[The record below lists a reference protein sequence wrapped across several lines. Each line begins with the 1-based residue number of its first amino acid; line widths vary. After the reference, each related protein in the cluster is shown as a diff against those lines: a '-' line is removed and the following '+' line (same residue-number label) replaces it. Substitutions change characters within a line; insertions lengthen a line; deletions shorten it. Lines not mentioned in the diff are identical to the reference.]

1 MRILLIHSDYIKF
14 EAKKKA
20 IRDAEEFKEKGQEA
34 ENVLVAFIAVEKID
48 EEDPDSVIKQL
59 VKEIKGTVKRVGAES
74 IAIYPYAHLS
84 SSLSGVN
91 VARKILDDAY
101 KNLKKEYPTIK
112 APFGWY
118 KGFEIKCK
126 GHPLSEL
133 SRTIV
138 PEGGKEKKEK
148 KGKESEA
155 LKAEE
160 RLKSEWYIL
169 DLSGNLVPVSEFRFK
184 KENLNLKKFADYE
197 ISKSRVVDKEPP
209 HVRLMR
215 IHEIADYE
223 PGSDQGNMRWY
234 PKGSL
239 IKRLLEEH
247 VSNIVAE
254 SGGMQVE
261 TPIMYDISHPNLSKY
276 IDRFP
281 ARQYTLK
288 SGAKEYFLRFA
299 ACFGQYLMKHDMTI
313 SYRNLPLRLYELTH
327 YSFRY
332 EQSGELVGL
341 RRLRAFTMPDMHTLT
356 VDMESAKKEFL
367 SQYRLCM
374 KWMNDLK
381 LEYEIGIR
389 FVRRFYEENKEFAN
403 QLVKLVGK
411 PALIEIWDE
420 RPFYFVMKFE
430 FNFVDALDKASALST
445 VQIDIENT
453 KRFGITYVDEDGKEK
468 HPLML
473 HASISGSIDR
483 NVYALLEKAYL
494 EQQRGNK
501 PMLPLWLS
509 PTQVRLVPVSEEFN
523 EFAQEIADELD
534 KNRIR
539 VDIDDRNET
548 IGKKIRE
555 AEREW
560 IPYILVLG
568 ERERE
573 SERFKVRIRRSGE
586 QRDMSLK
593 ELIREIKDKTGNL
606 PFKPLPLS
614 RFVSERP
621 RFV

>member
-430 FNFVDALDKASALST
+430 FNFVDALNKASALST

>member
-288 SGAKEYFLRFA
+288 SGVKEYFLRFA

-453 KRFGITYVDEDGKEK
+453 ERFGITYVDEDGKEK

>member
-138 PEGGKEKKEK
+138 PEGGKGKKEK

-223 PGSDQGNMRWY
+223 LGSDQGNMRWY

-261 TPIMYDISHPNLSKY
+261 TPVMYDISHPNLSKY

-411 PALIEIWDE
+411 PALIEIWDD
-420 RPFYFVMKFE
+420 PF
-430 FNFVDALDKASALST
+430 
-445 VQIDIENT
+445 
-453 KRFGITYVDEDGKEK
+453 
-468 HPLML
+468 
-473 HASISGSIDR
+473 
-483 NVYALLEKAYL
+483 
-494 EQQRGNK
+494 
-501 PMLPLWLS
+501 
-509 PTQVRLVPVSEEFN
+509 
-523 EFAQEIADELD
+523 
-534 KNRIR
+534 
-539 VDIDDRNET
+539 
-548 IGKKIRE
+548 
-555 AEREW
+555 
-560 IPYILVLG
+560 IL
-568 ERERE
+568 
-573 SERFKVRIRRSGE
+573 
-586 QRDMSLK
+586 
-593 ELIREIKDKTGNL
+593 
-606 PFKPLPLS
+606 
-614 RFVSERP
+614 
-621 RFV
+621 

>member
-568 ERERE
+568 EREKK
-573 SERFKVRIRRSGE
+573 SQKFKVRIRRSGE

>member
-1 MRILLIHSDYIKF
+1 MRVLLIHSDYIKF
-14 EAKKKA
+14 KAKKKA
-20 IRDAEEFKEKGQEA
+20 IKAAEKIEKPYGEL
-34 ENVLVAFIAVEKID
+34 ENVLIAFIAVEKVD
-48 EEDPDSVIKQL
+48 EKNPDSVVKQL
-59 VKEIKGTVKRVGAES
+59 IAELRKTVKKVDAES
-74 IAIYPYAHLS
+74 IALYPYAHLS
-84 SSLSGVN
+84 SSLGSSST
-91 VARKILDDAY
+91 ARKILDKAY
-101 KNLKKEYPTIK
+101 EELKDEFKTIK

-118 KGFEIKCK
+118 KSFELRCK

-133 SRTIV
+133 SRTIL
-138 PEGGKEKKEK
+138 PEGEE
-148 KGKESEA
+148 EVSEA
-155 LKAEE
+155 LKAEK
-160 RLKSEWYIL
+160 RLKSHWYIL
-169 DLSGNLVPVSEFRFK
+169 DLDGRLIPVEKFNFK
-184 KENLNLKKFADYE
+184 GHENLKKFADYE
-197 ISKSRVVDKEPP
+197 ISKVRAVKEEPP
-209 HVRLMR
+209 HVKLMR
-215 IHEIADYE
+215 SHELVDYE
-223 PGSDQGNMRWY
+223 PGSDPGNLRWY
-234 PKGSL
+234 PKGYL
-239 IKRLLEEH
+239 IKNLLEEH

-254 SGGMQVE
+254 NGGMRVE
-261 TPIMYDISHPNLSKY
+261 TPIMYSCDHPQLSRY
-276 IDRFP
+276 LDRFP

-288 SGAKEYFLRFA
+288 AGGREYFLRFA
-299 ACFGQYLMKHDMTI
+299 ACFGQYLIKHDMTI
-313 SYRNLPLRLYELTH
+313 SYKNLPLKLYELSH

-341 RRLRAFTMPDMHTLT
+341 RRLRAFTMPDMHTL
-356 VDMESAKKEFL
+356 VRDMTQAKEEFL
-367 SQYRLCM
+367 NQYGLSLR
-374 KWMNDLK
+374 WMEDLG
-381 LEYEIGIR
+381 LDYEVGIR
-389 FVRRFYEENKEFAN
+389 FVREFYEENREFAHELIK
-403 QLVKLVGK
+403 LVKK

-430 FNFVDALDKASALST
+430 FNFVDALNKASALST

-453 KRFGITYVDEDGKEK
+453 ERFGITYVDEDGKEK

-483 NVYALLEKAYL
+483 NVYALLENAYL

-568 ERERE
+568 EREKK
-573 SERFKVRIRRSGE
+573 SQKFKVRIRRSGE

>member
-453 KRFGITYVDEDGKEK
+453 ERFGITYVDEDGKEK

-568 ERERE
+568 EREKK
-573 SERFKVRIRRSGE
+573 SQRFKVRIRRSGE

>member
-1 MRILLIHSDYIKF
+1 MRVLLIHSDYIKF
-14 EAKKKA
+14 KAKKKA
-20 IRDAEEFKEKGQEA
+20 IKAAEKIEKPYGEL
-34 ENVLVAFIAVEKID
+34 ENVLIAFIAVEKVD
-48 EEDPDSVIKQL
+48 EKNPDSVVKQL
-59 VKEIKGTVKRVGAES
+59 IAELRKTVKKVDAES
-74 IAIYPYAHLS
+74 IALYPYAHLS
-84 SSLSGVN
+84 SSLGSSST
-91 VARKILDDAY
+91 ARKILDKAY
-101 KNLKKEYPTIK
+101 EELKDEFKTIK

-118 KGFEIKCK
+118 KSFELRCK

-133 SRTIV
+133 SRTIL
-138 PEGGKEKKEK
+138 PEGEE
-148 KGKESEA
+148 EVSEA
-155 LKAEE
+155 LKAEK
-160 RLKSEWYIL
+160 RLKSHWYIL
-169 DLSGNLVPVSEFRFK
+169 DLDGRLIPVEKFNFK
-184 KENLNLKKFADYE
+184 GHENLKKFADYE
-197 ISKSRVVDKEPP
+197 ISKVRAVKEEPP
-209 HVRLMR
+209 HVKLMR
-215 IHEIADYE
+215 SHELVDYE
-223 PGSDQGNMRWY
+223 PGSDPGNLRWY
-234 PKGSL
+234 PKGYL
-239 IKRLLEEH
+239 IKNLLEEH

-254 SGGMQVE
+254 NGGMRVE
-261 TPIMYDISHPNLSKY
+261 TPIMYSCDHPQLSRY
-276 IDRFP
+276 LDRFP

-288 SGAKEYFLRFA
+288 AGGREYFLRFA
-299 ACFGQYLMKHDMTI
+299 ACFGQYLIKHDMTI
-313 SYRNLPLRLYELTH
+313 SYKNLPLKLYELSH

-341 RRLRAFTMPDMHTLT
+341 RRLRAFTMPDMHTL
-356 VDMESAKKEFL
+356 VRDMTQAKEEFL
-367 SQYRLCM
+367 NQYGLSLR
-374 KWMNDLK
+374 WMEDLG
-381 LEYEIGIR
+381 LDYEVGIR
-389 FVRRFYEENKEFAN
+389 FVREFYEENREFAHELIK
-403 QLVKLVGK
+403 LVKK

-430 FNFVDALDKASALST
+430 FNFVDALNKASALST

-453 KRFGITYVDEDGKEK
+453 ERFGITYVDEDGKEK

-483 NVYALLEKAYL
+483 NVYALLENAYL

-509 PTQVRLVPVSEEFN
+509 PTQVRLVPISEEFN
-523 EFAQEIADELD
+523 EFSQEIADELD

-568 ERERE
+568 EREKK
-573 SERFKVRIRRSGE
+573 SQKFKVRIRRSGE

>member
-430 FNFVDALDKASALST
+430 FNFVDALNKASALST

-483 NVYALLEKAYL
+483 NVYALLERAYL